1 MRASGYNWMKT
12 NVDTISGNRPHLL
25 GCVFKCLLSLMPFF
39 PHLSHR
45 SPLSQFLMCLSV
57 GIMKKKKTGFDNPL
71 LLQSPNNELPLPSRL
86 IFYGLAH
93 SLCGFSPKPQ
103 QRPSSSCRWSLSLCF
118 HTVHRVRLEVTTLP
132 QKEYRPWAFDFEGRG
147 RGHMGASRRS
157 QGNCWTLASALSSQL
172 VT

>member
-1 MRASGYNWMKT
+1 MPAKSHAFF
-12 NVDTISGNRPHLL
+12 SSPFSQEP
-25 GCVFKCLLSLMPFF
+25 FKSVPDVLN
-39 PHLSHR
+39 
-45 SPLSQFLMCLSV
+45 V

-71 LLQSPNNELPLPSRL
+71 LLQSPNNELPLPSWF
-86 IFYGLAH
+86 IFCGLAH

-118 HTVHRVRLEVTTLP
+118 HTVHRVRLEVTTPP
-132 QKEYRPWAFDFEGRG
+132 QKEYRPWASDLEGGG
-147 RGHMGASRRS
+147 RGHMGASKRS